1 MIQERLSTFA
11 GLPVHTFDGEPDGPL
26 PEPEDVAWG
35 VYHHVHDNGVWG
47 AEVPENLDRLLKTV
61 DTTKVTHLVIGFWG
75 FTREEFDPVGWLV
88 DNAGRFPRL
97 RALFFGDI
105 LDWECHI
112 SWIQNGD
119 ISPLFDAFPGL
130 EHFEIR
136 GASDLRFEPL
146 RHERLKTLRIES
158 GGLPA
163 EVVRAVA
170 GGDLP
175 ALEHLDLWIGSEQH
189 GGSSSAEDF
198 APFLTGERFPSLKHL
213 GLENGP
219 FQDEL
224 AEALASAPVVAR
236 LESLSLAMGMLS
248 DRGAEALLSGQ
259 PLTHLRSLDLHH
271 AFLSEPMAER
281 LRAALPGVDLDL
293 TGALGEPSWRDQE
306 WLFSDSYVAVSE

>member
-1 MIQERLSTFA
+1 MA
-11 GLPVHTFDGEPDGPL
+11 GGPRRA
-26 PEPEDVAWG
+26 V
-35 VYHHVHDNGVWG
+35 
-47 AEVPENLDRLLKTV
+47 
-61 DTTKVTHLVIGFWG
+61 
-75 FTREEFDPVGWLV
+75 
-88 DNAGRFPRL
+88 PRL

-119 ISPLFDAFPGL
+119 ISPLFDAYPGL

-146 RHERLKTLRIES
+146 RHERLKALRIES

-170 GGDLP
+170 GGELP
-175 ALEHLDLWIGSEQH
+175 ALEHLDLWIGSDMH
-189 GGSSSAEDF
+189 GGSSSPDDY
-198 APFLTGERFPSLKHL
+198 APILTGERFPSLKHL

-281 LRAALPGVDLDL
+281 LQAALPGVELDL
-293 TGALGEPSWRDQE
+293 EDALGEASWVGQE
-306 WLFSDSYVAVSE
+306 WAFSDSYVAVAE

>member
-1 MIQERLSTFA
+1 MIQQRLSTFA

-26 PEPEDVAWG
+26 PDPGEVAWG
-35 VYHHVHDNGVWG
+35 VYHHVHDNGAWG
-47 AEVPENLDRLLKTV
+47 AEVPENLDLLLKTV
-61 DTTKVTHLVIGFWG
+61 GTSKVTHLVIGFWG
-75 FTREEFDPVGWLV
+75 FSREEFDPVQWLV

-97 RALFFGDI
+97 RALFLGDI

-119 ISPLFDAFPGL
+119 ISPLFAAFPGL

-146 RHERLKTLRIES
+146 RHERLKALRIES

-248 DRGAEALLSGQ
+248 DQGAEALLSGQ

-293 TGALGEPSWRDQE
+293 TDALGEPAWRDQE

>member
-1 MIQERLSTFA
+1 MIQARLSSFA

-26 PEPEDVAWG
+26 PAAGDVAWG

-47 AEVPENLDRLLKTV
+47 AEVPANLDLFLRAV
-61 DTTKVTHLVIGFWG
+61 DTTQVTHLVIGFWG
-75 FTREEFDPVGWLV
+75 FDVEEFSPVEWLV
-88 DNAGRFPRL
+88 DKAGRFPRL
-97 RALFFGDI
+97 RSLFLGDI
-105 LDWECHI
+105 LDWDLHI
-112 SWIQNGD
+112 SWIQHGD
-119 ISPLFDAFPGL
+119 ISPLFRAYPGL

-146 RHERLKTLRIES
+146 RHERLRALRIES

-163 EVVRAVA
+163 EVVRAVTA
-170 GGDLP
+170 GELP
-175 ALEHLDLWIGSEQH
+175 ALEHLDLWIGSEWYS
-189 GGSSSAEDF
+189 GTSEAADF

-224 AEALASAPVVAR
+224 AEALASAPVVPR

-259 PLTHLRSLDLHH
+259 PLTHLRKLDLHH
-271 AFLSEPMAER
+271 AFLSEPMVER
-281 LRAALPGVDLDL
+281 LKAALPRVEID
-293 TGALGEPSWRDQE
+293 LGEAVGQAE
-306 WLFSDSYVAVSE
+306 WVGDEWASSASYIAVSE

>member
-1 MIQERLSTFA
+1 MIQQRLSTFA

-26 PEPEDVAWG
+26 PEPDEVAWG
-35 VYHHVHDNGVWG
+35 VYHHVHDNGAWG
-47 AEVPENLDRLLKTV
+47 AEVPENLDLLLTTV
-61 DTTKVTHLVIGFWG
+61 DTSKVTHLVIGFWG
-75 FTREEFDPVGWLV
+75 FSREEFDLVRWLV

-97 RALFFGDI
+97 RALFFGDV

-112 SWIQNGD
+112 SWVQNGD
-119 ISPLFDAFPGL
+119 ISPVFDAYPGL

-146 RHERLKTLRIES
+146 RLERLKALRIES

-175 ALEHLDLWIGSEQH
+175 LLEHLDLWIGSEQY

-198 APFLTGERFPSLKHL
+198 APILTGERFPSLKHL

-224 AEALASAPVVAR
+224 AGALASAPVVAR

-271 AFLSEPMAER
+271 AFLSEAMAER

-293 TGALGEPSWRDQE
+293 TDALGEPSWRDQE
-306 WLFSDSYVAVSE
+306 WLFSDSYIAVSE

>member
-1 MIQERLSTFA
+1 MIQQRLSTFA

-26 PEPEDVAWG
+26 PDPGEVAWG
-35 VYHHVHDNGVWG
+35 VYHHVHDNGAWG
-47 AEVPENLDRLLKTV
+47 AEVPENLDLLLKTV
-61 DTTKVTHLVIGFWG
+61 DTSKVTHLVIGFWG
-75 FTREEFDPVGWLV
+75 FSREEFDPVQWLV

-97 RALFFGDI
+97 RALFLGDI

-119 ISPLFDAFPGL
+119 ISPLFAAFPGL

-146 RHERLKTLRIES
+146 RHQRLKALRIES

-248 DRGAEALLSGQ
+248 DQGAEALLSGQ

-293 TGALGEPSWRDQE
+293 TDALGEPAWRDQE

>member
-47 AEVPENLDRLLKTV
+47 AEVPENIDSLLKTV

-88 DNAGRFPRL
+88 DNAERFPRL

-119 ISPLFDAFPGL
+119 ISPLFEAFPGL

-146 RHERLKTLRIES
+146 RHERLRVLRIES

-175 ALEHLDLWIGSEQH
+175 ALEHLDLWIGSDQH

-198 APFLTGERFPSLKHL
+198 APFFTGERFPSLKHL

-236 LESLSLAMGMLS
+236 LESVSLAMGMLS

-271 AFLSEPMAER
+271 AFLSEPMAGR

-293 TGALGEPSWRDQE
+293 DDALGEASWVGRDRF
-306 WLFSDSYVAVSE
+306 FSDSYIAVTE

>member
-1 MIQERLSTFA
+1 MIQERLDEFA

-26 PEPEDVAWG
+26 PAPDEVAWG
-35 VYHHVHDNGVWG
+35 VYQHVHENGAWG
-47 AEVPENLDRLLKTV
+47 AEVPENLDLLLKKV
-61 DTTKVTHLVIGFWG
+61 DTAQVTHLVIGFWG
-75 FTREEFDPVGWLV
+75 FGTDEFAPVEWLV
-88 DNAGRFPRL
+88 DNAERFPRL
-97 RALFFGDI
+97 RAVFLGDI

-112 SWIQNGD
+112 SWIHHGD
-119 ISPLFDAFPGL
+119 ISPLFAAYPEL

-136 GASDLRFEPL
+136 GAYDLRFEPL
-146 RHERLKTLRIES
+146 HLERLRALRIES

-170 GGDLP
+170 GSALP
-175 ALEHLDLWIGSEQH
+175 ALEHLDLWIGSDMH
-189 GGSSSAEDF
+189 GGTSSAEDF
-198 APFLTGERFPSLKHL
+198 APILTGERLPSLKHL

-259 PLTHLRSLDLHH
+259 PLTHLRGLDLHH
-271 AFLSEPMAER
+271 AYLSEPMAER
-281 LRAALPGVDLDL
+281 IEAALPGVEVDLED
-293 TGALGEPSWRDQE
+293 ALGEASWVGEQ
-306 WLFSDSYVAVSE
+306 WTHSDNYVAVAE